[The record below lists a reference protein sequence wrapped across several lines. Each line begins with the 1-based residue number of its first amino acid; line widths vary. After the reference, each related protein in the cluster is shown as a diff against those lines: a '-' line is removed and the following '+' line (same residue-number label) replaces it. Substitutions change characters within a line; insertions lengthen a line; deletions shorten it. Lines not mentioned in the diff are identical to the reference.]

1 MIKDKTKKL
10 RAVDFR
16 DKFNMCSYINSMK
29 TEIDII
35 NITHDGVDGIYTIY
49 FLENAK

>member
-1 MIKDKTKKL
+1 MIKDKTKNL
-10 RAVDFR
+10 VALDFR
-16 DKFNMCSYINSMK
+16 DKFNMCSYINSMR

-49 FLENAK
+49 FLENTK

>member
-1 MIKDKTKKL
+1 MIKDETKIL
-10 RAVDFR
+10 SALDFR

-29 TEIDII
+29 TKIDII

-49 FLENAK
+49 FLENIK